1 MYISYYI
8 FDSDF
13 HLSDYNLM
21 NNHNFNNLY
30 NFFINIEDEDLKLK
44 NIRYSKDSSQL
55 SFFLNENLLI
65 KDILPA
71 KIIINKIFNLKKS
84 LNYIKNLENSFKIL
98 YNLTNVTQIKPEFR
112 FIFKNKNNSL
122 NDLYYFESSICLDS
136 YLKQINYRYYF
147 KNIPKKESNDFIII
161 NNLEKEE
168 IVFNTIRKY
177 LEMNIEYNKNN
188 YESILSLYKINT
200 Y

>member
-1 MYISYYI
+1 
-8 FDSDF
+8 
-13 HLSDYNLM
+13 M

-44 NIRYSKDSSQL
+44 NIRYLKDSSQL
-55 SFFLNENLLI
+55 SFFLDENLLI